1 MIGTVVSAL
10 TVVGADDPPGLA
22 VVAIS
27 ILVPMAVLAVA
38 LVGAGVWRSCRRRL
52 ERRRVSP
59 PAAPSSWLETL
70 WEMLG
75 RKRAPATV
83 TTSQAVRV
91 KRDAARSAAE
101 RARSSRQ
108 QKEDMRQLDEAF
120 AKIVQPDLENVP
132 SVIEYVSRQQPEVAQ
147 FAQLLLGDGGRVLTS
162 WGPKQMAVWHLEI
175 QRGNWVVLLRSERG
189 FTDPATVAR
198 AVNDSSPSLN
208 DYFHMG
214 LAVFAWARATGVPFR
229 LDEPDDFDH
238 DLVECGCHALDWLNE
253 GNGDALDRVYGAW
266 IEYRHNY
273 WGLEGEA
280 LRTLQADSVA
290 AMEDAAAARSA

>member
-1 MIGTVVSAL
+1 
-10 TVVGADDPPGLA
+10 
-22 VVAIS
+22 
-27 ILVPMAVLAVA
+27 
-38 LVGAGVWRSCRRRL
+38 
-52 ERRRVSP
+52 
-59 PAAPSSWLETL
+59 
-70 WEMLG
+70 
-75 RKRAPATV
+75 
-83 TTSQAVRV
+83 
-91 KRDAARSAAE
+91 
-101 RARSSRQ
+101 
-108 QKEDMRQLDEAF
+108 MRQLDEAF
-120 AKIVQPDLENVP
+120 AKVVQPDLENVP

-147 FAQLLLGDGGRVLTS
+147 FAQLLLDDGGRVLTS

-198 AVNDSSPSLN
+198 AVNDSSPSFN

-214 LAVFAWARATGVPFR
+214 LAVFAWARANEVPFR

-238 DLVECGCHALDWLNE
+238 DLVEYGRHALDWLAE

-273 WGLEGEA
+273 WGLEDEA
-280 LRTLQADSVA
+280 LRTLQAESVS